1 MFKKVVSM
9 LIVLTMVLSLAV
21 GCSQPQETT
30 PPAETP
36 AETPG
41 ETPAPEEPAAE
52 ADTLVWNL
60 GADPKTFDPGLNNAS
75 DGGHIINNMFEGLM
89 RDTGTGLEPG
99 IAESYEISANAEG
112 AEGTVYT
119 FKIRE
124 GAKWSDGQPVTAK
137 DFEYSWKRVCDPATA
152 SEYSFIMAPYIK
164 GANDYL
170 NGTGSRD
177 DMAVSSPDDSTLVVE
192 LNFPVPYFLSLTT
205 FYTYLPV
212 REDIVTANG
221 EGWEKKPETCISNG
235 PFKLEEYQTGSHI
248 SLVKNEN
255 YWDADSVK
263 LEKIKALM
271 IVEAT
276 TALSGYENG
285 EIAVLD
291 SGAIPQDEI
300 PRLKAEDPYFSIA
313 PRVGTYYGIFNV
325 DAEPTNDIRVRKAL
339 TLAID
344 QKQICEQV
352 AKGGQLPA
360 TGFIPPSL
368 SYSTGESCRQLDA
381 DGNPVEEYGLDPNK
395 AQVEEAQALLAEAG
409 YPNGEGFPSIT
420 FLYNT
425 NENHKKIAEALQ
437 EMWKANLNIDVE
449 LRNEEWATFQDTR
462 RLGDFTL
469 ARGGWLGDYDDPM
482 TMLDLYTSYSGNN
495 DAQWRWNLQ
504 PTVASHDT
512 VLNETNKEFDEVIA
526 AAQLATGTERDA
538 LLKRA
543 EEIMAEEFITF
554 NIYYYTYVQV
564 IDESVVE
571 GVNRTTMGQFIF
583 KDSELVK

>member
-1 MFKKVVSM
+1 MFKRVISM
-9 LIVLTMVLSLAV
+9 LIVLTMVLSLSV
-21 GCSQPQETT
+21 GCSKPKETPVEPTT
-30 PPAETP
+30 PV
-36 AETPG
+36 
-41 ETPAPEEPAAE
+41 EPAAPVTEE
-52 ADTLVWNL
+52 AALVWNL
-60 GADPKTFDPGLNNAS
+60 GVDPRTFDPGLNNAN

-89 RDTGTGLEPG
+89 RDDGTGLEPG
-99 IAESYEISANAEG
+99 MAESYEISANAEG
-112 AEGTVYT
+112 VEGTVYT

-137 DFEYSWKRVCDPATA
+137 DFEYSWKRVCDAATA

-164 GANDYL
+164 GANEYL
-170 NGTGSRD
+170 TGTGSRD
-177 DMAVSSPDDSTLVVE
+177 DMAVSSPDDNTLVVE

-276 TALSGYENG
+276 TALNGYENG

-291 SGAIPQDEI
+291 SAGIPQDEI
-300 PRLKAEDPYFSIA
+300 PRLKAEDPYFRIA

-325 DAEPTNDIRVRKAL
+325 DAEPTNDVRVRKAL

-352 AKGGQLPA
+352 AKGGQQPA
-360 TGFIPPSL
+360 TGFIPTSL
-368 SYSTGESCRQLDA
+368 KYSTGESARQLDA
-381 DGNPVEEYGLDPNK
+381 DGNTVPEYGLDPNV
-395 AQVEEAQALLAEAG
+395 AQVEEAKALLAEAG
-409 YPNGEGFPSIT
+409 YPNGEGFPKLV

-425 NENHKKIAEALQ
+425 SEAHKKIAEALQ
-437 EMWKANLNIDVE
+437 EMWKTNLNIDVE
-449 LRNEEWATFQDTR
+449 LSNEEWATFQDTR
-462 RLGDFTL
+462 RLGNFTM

-504 PTVASHDT
+504 PTVAPHDT
-512 VLNETNKEFDEVIA
+512 ILNESNKEFDEVIA
-526 AAQLATGTERDA
+526 AAQRATGVDRDK

-543 EEIMAEEFITF
+543 EEIMMEEVITF
-554 NIYYYTYVQV
+554 NIYYYTFVQI

-571 GVNRTTMGQFIF
+571 GVSMTTMGQFIF
-583 KDSELVK
+583 KDAELVK

>member
-1 MFKKVVSM
+1 MFKKVISM
-9 LIVLTMVLSLAV
+9 VIVLTMVLSLAV
-21 GCSQPQETT
+21 GCQPKETT

-41 ETPAPEEPAAE
+41 ETPATEPATDS
-52 ADTLVWNL
+52 DTLVWNL
-60 GADPKTFDPGLNNAS
+60 GADPRTFDPGLNNAS

-89 RDTGTGLEPG
+89 RDTGDGLEPG
-99 IAESYEISANAEG
+99 MAESYEISANADGVEN
-112 AEGTVYT
+112 TVYT

-124 GAKWSDGQPVTAK
+124 GAKWSDGNPVTAK
-137 DFEYSWKRVCDPATA
+137 DFEYAWKRVCDANTA

-164 GANDYL
+164 GAEAYL
-170 NGTGSRD
+170 NGEGSAD
-177 DMAVSSPDDSTLVVE
+177 DMAVSCPDDNTLVVE

-221 EGWEKKPETCISNG
+221 EGWEKNPKTCISNG

-255 YWDADSVK
+255 YWDAENVK
-263 LEKIKALM
+263 LNKIKALM

-276 TALSGYENG
+276 TALNGYENG

-291 SGAIPQDEI
+291 SGGIPQDEI
-300 PRLKAEDPYFSIA
+300 PRLKAEDPYFRIA
-313 PRVGTYYGIFNV
+313 PRVGTYYGIFNM

-344 QKQICEQV
+344 QKQIVEQV
-352 AKGGQLPA
+352 SKGGQLPA

-395 AQVEEAQALLAEAG
+395 AQVEEAKALLAEAG
-409 YPNGEGFPSIT
+409 YPDGKGFPAIT

-425 NENHKKIAEALQ
+425 SEGHKKIAEALQ
-437 EMWKANLNIDVE
+437 EMWKTNLNIDVE

-462 RLGDFTL
+462 RLGNFTM

-495 DAQWRWNLQ
+495 DCQWRWNLQ
-504 PTVASHDT
+504 PTVAPHDK
-512 VLNETNKEFDEVIA
+512 VLNPENKEFDEVIA
-526 AAQLATGTERDA
+526 GAQKATGADRDA
-538 LLKRA
+538 LIRRA
-543 EEIMAEEFITF
+543 EEIMMENFVTF
-554 NIYYYTYVQV
+554 NIYYYTFIQI

-571 GVNRTTMGQFIF
+571 GVNMTTMGQFIF
-583 KDSELVK
+583 KDAELVK